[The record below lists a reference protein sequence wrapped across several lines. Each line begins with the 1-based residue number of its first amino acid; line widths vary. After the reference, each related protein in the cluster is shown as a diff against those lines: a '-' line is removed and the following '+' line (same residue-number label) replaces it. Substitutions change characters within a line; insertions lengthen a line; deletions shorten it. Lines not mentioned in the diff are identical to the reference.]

1 MWRWIAFIHVYSVDH
16 ELWLHW
22 HIYNVI
28 VEVYEIN
35 VEIKVNINV
44 LI

>member
-1 MWRWIAFIHVYSVDH
+1 MWRWIAFIYVYSVDH
-16 ELWLHW
+16 ELWLLG

-28 VEVYEIN
+28 AKVYEIN

>member
-16 ELWLHW
+16 ELWLRW

-28 VEVYEIN
+28 VEVYERN
-35 VEIKVNINV
+35 VEIKANINV